1 MDFEGVVKIEKIL
14 HFVVGDATINDSL
27 FARVYNNK
35 WQLDGR
41 IGSRST
47 LLFFTFLVSFHQ
59 ILEGNLLK
67 KGQNCTF
74 FLLFSLLKH
83 KFPTKL
89 QYLLEE

>member
-1 MDFEGVVKIEKIL
+1 MDFEGVVKIKKIL

-74 FLLFSLLKH
+74 FFTFFTFKTQISNKITIL
-83 KFPTKL
+83 T
-89 QYLLEE
+89 